1 MNTVFNVAIIG
12 LDTSHAVEFPKL
24 MQDKSIPE
32 SDRVTGMKV
41 SKCMRFETPFQNKA
55 GLDKRQ
61 AYLESIGVKVT
72 EEFNEAVAD
81 CDGIMI
87 EINDPA
93 LHLEYFEKCS
103 ALGKPI
109 FLDKPFADTFD
120 NALKIDAAAKKGS
133 ARYFTASSLRFN
145 ADLEEA
151 FAGTANVT
159 TATVS
164 GAMGKAPAGSS
175 LIWYGCHTFEMLERI
190 MGRGAVMVS
199 TVNDRKGHV
208 CIVTYADGR
217 RGIVELS
224 TDVWVYGGKFYDADA
239 GSMKNFTYSGKIPFY
254 RSLLDQIKKFFLEGK
269 DCVSIPDSLEVISM
283 LDAADRSA
291 RSGKPEVVY
300 SA

>member
-1 MNTVFNVAIIG
+1 MKNMFHLAVVG

-24 MQDKSIPE
+24 MQDPAVPE
-32 SDRVTGMKV
+32 PERIAGLKV
-41 SKCMRFETPFQNKA
+41 SRCLRFETPFQNKA

-72 EEFNEAVAD
+72 EDFSETVAD

-93 LHLEYFEKCS
+93 LHLEYFEKC
-103 ALGKPI
+103 APLGKPI
-109 FLDKPFADTFD
+109 FLDKPFADTFA
-120 NALKIDAAAKKGS
+120 NSLKIDELAKKHS
-133 ARYFTASSLRFN
+133 IRYFTASALRFN
-145 ADLEEA
+145 AELEEA
-151 FAGTANVT
+151 LVGTSRVT

-164 GAMGKAPAGSS
+164 GAMGKAAAGSS
-175 LIWYGCHTFEMLERI
+175 LVWYGCHSFDMLERI

-199 TVNDRKGHV
+199 TVTDRKGHV
-208 CIVTYADGR
+208 CVVTYADGR

-224 TDVWVYGGKFYDADA
+224 TDVWIYGGKFVDAA
-239 GSMKNFTYSGKIPFY
+239 TGTMKNFTYSGKIPFY
-254 RSLLDQIKKFFLEGK
+254 RSLLDNIRGFFLEGK
-269 DCVSIPDSLEVISM
+269 EGVAIPDCLEVISL

-291 RSGKPEVVY
+291 RSGKPEAVY